1 MQQMPEKMYDL
12 FIKDNKIFANN
23 NTIILNTNDIVKIS
37 IVTNDQGP
45 FLEDAFIYIYMN
57 NNEEYFTSIDNPYFN
72 NLYDELSKLPDF
84 DFNMIIKSMQ
94 CTDNNEFV
102 CWQKKKY

>member
-1 MQQMPEKMYDL
+1 MQEMPQKMYDL

-45 FLEDAFIYIYMN
+45 FLEDAFIYIYM
-57 NNEEYFTSIDNPYFN
+57 TSSPNFQILIF
-72 NLYDELSKLPDF
+72 
-84 DFNMIIKSMQ
+84 I
-94 CTDNNEFV
+94 
-102 CWQKKKY
+102 